1 MNATGEDMSD
11 RGEECDRLWGEHK
24 QVVQK
29 GFRLQECLRLAEIRQ
44 GHELVNALIAQLT
57 ILMSEQNRT
66 SEGFVQHQARAHPR
80 KGELQTGD

>member
-1 MNATGEDMSD
+1 MGGRNVKLIPSLCRT
-11 RGEECDRLWGEHK
+11 
-24 QVVQK
+24 
-29 GFRLQECLRLAEIRQ
+29 RLAEIRQ

-66 SEGFVQHQARAHPR
+66 SEAFVQHQARAHPR